1 MSSVPPTIPPAPPPT
16 TPPPLVGPARELP
29 NEITIVSHSNL
40 FYWWPVWAVGFVLSI
55 LTYFSGYVVALVPTE
70 NSRRIPAAQ
79 SWDVKIDGTMV
90 QREGVLVQPKPGAEL
105 DAKKDVL
112 PRQTDNPN
120 LPEQPHLRIADHKAY
135 GVFFAFV
142 LLMVIVV
149 TSVPLRGMWSLLI
162 ILLVVML
169 CMIFYIA
176 DLWKPAVELF
186 GRLDIRITMGGYLL
200 IATVLFI
207 VWVVTFI
214 FFDRQVYMT
223 FTPGQLKVCT
233 EIGGGEKV
241 YDAGGMTMEKQRS
254 DLFRHWILGLGS
266 GDLIVRT
273 SGAQAHQFDLPNVIF
288 IGRKVAQIEQMLKKK
303 SVVETR

>member
-16 TPPPLVGPARELP
+16 TPPPLLGPAPQLP

-55 LTYFSGYVVALVPTE
+55 LTYFSGYVVALVPTKHDTSTPVAKSDWKLE
-70 NSRRIPAAQ
+70 DGSTREGILIEPIPYKKEKADRQ
-79 SWDVKIDGTMV
+79 LPRKID
-90 QREGVLVQPKPGAEL
+90 KPEE
-105 DAKKDVL
+105 
-112 PRQTDNPN
+112 
-120 LPEQPHLRIADHKAY
+120 PEEARLRIADHKLY
-135 GVFFAFV
+135 GVVFAFV

-149 TSVPLRGMWSLLI
+149 TSVPLRGMWSILI

-176 DLWKPAVELF
+176 DLWKPTVELM

-200 IATVLFI
+200 ISTVLFI
-207 VWVVTFI
+207 VWLVTFI
-214 FFDRQVYMT
+214 FFDRQIYMT

-241 YDAGGMTMEKQRS
+241 YDAVGMTLEKQRS

-273 SGAQAHQFDLPNVIF
+273 SGAQAHQFDLPNVVF